1 MGGGKD
7 MRSGISGEGNR
18 PWVAVWLVLM
28 ERAMD
33 GRGLPSGN
41 EIGSKAAWLS
51 SLGAFLLAF
60 RRHPGK
66 LTPREIRDYLF
77 RTGEVGGS
85 APSRSLTTAME
96 TLAFFYAEVV
106 PRPHLA
112 EAARRPF
119 ESRRDWKTA
128 GDDSLLDLLREKR
141 IGYGTSAY
149 AFDPAG
155 SRDWSAA

>member
-1 MGGGKD
+1 MSGGKD
-7 MRSGISGEGNR
+7 MRRGISGEGNR

-41 EIGSKAAWLS
+41 KAAWLS

-66 LTPREIRDYLF
+66 LTPREIRDYLL
-77 RTGEVGGS
+77 RNGEVGGT
-85 APSRSLTTAME
+85 APSRSLATAMQ

-106 PRPHLA
+106 PRFHLA

-119 ESRRDWKTA
+119 DISRDWRAA
-128 GDDSLLDLLREKR
+128 GDETLLDWLREK
-141 IGYGTSAY
+141 GAVGGPSDY
-149 AFDPAG
+149 ALEPAEN
-155 SRDWSAA
+155 RDWSAA